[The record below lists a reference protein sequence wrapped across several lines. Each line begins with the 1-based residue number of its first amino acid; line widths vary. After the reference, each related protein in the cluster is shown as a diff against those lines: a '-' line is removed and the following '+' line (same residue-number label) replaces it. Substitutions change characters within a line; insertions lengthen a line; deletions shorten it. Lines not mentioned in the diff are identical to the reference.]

1 MPAMPDAKIQP
12 LPAAAHDAPAMRQL
26 ILDLLPD
33 SPPTLDNF
41 VAGGNGE
48 TVAAL
53 TEWLAGARI
62 DTAFCL
68 HGESGCGKSHL
79 LKASGF
85 LYVDAIANP
94 SLAGIAETG
103 QLAVDNVETLDGDGQ
118 IALFALFNRIKAEG
132 GRLLTAAAQPP
143 AHLPLREDLRTRLGS
158 GLIYR
163 LRPLTDDEKA
173 AAVAT
178 LAKERALKLSPE
190 MIGYLLRHASRD
202 MRTLA
207 MLVVALD
214 QYTLEQKR
222 PVTLPLLR
230 ELLAYTHDEGEAAA
244 DTLPRA

>member
-1 MPAMPDAKIQP
+1 
-12 LPAAAHDAPAMRQL
+12 MRQL

-48 TVAAL
+48 AVAAL
-53 TEWLAGARI
+53 TGWLAGQFEA
-62 DTAFCL
+62 TAFCL
-68 HGESGCGKSHL
+68 HGEAGCGKSHL
-79 LKASGF
+79 LQASGF
-85 LYVDAIANP
+85 VYVDAALNP
-94 SLAGIAETG
+94 ALAGVTAAEP
-103 QLAVDNVETLDGDGQ
+103 LAVDNVDALDADGQ
-118 IALFALFNRIKAEG
+118 VALFALFNQIKADG
-132 GRLLTAAAQPP
+132 GRLLTAAPQPP
-143 AHLPLREDLRTRLGS
+143 AHLALREDLRTRLGS

-163 LRPLTDDEKA
+163 LQPLSDEEKA
-173 AAVAT
+173 AAVAG

-190 MIGYLLRHASRD
+190 VIAYLLRHVSRD

-230 ELLAYTHDEGEAAA
+230 EMLQTD
-244 DTLPRA
+244 